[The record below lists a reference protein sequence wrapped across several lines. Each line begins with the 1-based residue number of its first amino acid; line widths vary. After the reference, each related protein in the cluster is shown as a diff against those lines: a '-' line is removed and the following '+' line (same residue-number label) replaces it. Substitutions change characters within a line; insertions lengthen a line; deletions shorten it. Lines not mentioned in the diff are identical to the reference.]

1 MSKLDMMLQNVVRR
15 TDSQSAASSSSNGP
29 DAEVGAATRDT
40 FGAVLSGLSGKD
52 QGGDGSTHGPGATH
66 AFGGRG
72 GPQEAAITVE
82 TSEGSSTESL
92 TLQAPEQSGTDR
104 LVGELLK
111 AVLVDNGAGPNQSQP
126 VPAASSATQTVLSE
140 LLPQI
145 ADRASGIQN
154 QTSGTTNVT
163 TVRSGIQLPGLMPDQ
178 ERALN
183 SSGAALNVIVRHQE
197 AHFRPIVE
205 GFTTKPVSENMNLN
219 TGPSVAEGGSD
230 EAFASVVSRGDAK
243 QINTA
248 EPLDIGLELSRS
260 DAVSPKASASPPEA
274 RFIQSAANPPGHAME
289 SSAKAE
295 AAAKSDGPPS
305 LAPAML
311 ERIAGAIV
319 DEAKPVASSLGRS
332 LPADGVAF
340 VATARASEAVVRLL
354 NIQLHP
360 ADLGLVTIKL
370 KLSGDNLQMDVQVS
384 NEETARMLKHD
395 SERLTT
401 LLRASGYR
409 TEAINIHSGQT
420 ESVQLDPV
428 QSQRQQ
434 SLGQSQQEAFQQGAS
449 QQGRPQRGEER
460 HENDRKDDS
469 GEMAGERSSINR
481 SADGVYL

>member
-15 TDSQSAASSSSNGP
+15 TDSQSAASSSSNGA
-29 DAEVGAATRDT
+29 DAEIGAATRDT
-40 FGAVLSGLSGKD
+40 FGAVLSELSGKD
-52 QGGDGSTHGPGATH
+52 QGGDGVAH

-72 GPQEAAITVE
+72 GLQEAAVTVE
-82 TSEGSSTESL
+82 TPEESTTESL

-111 AVLVDNGAGPNQSQP
+111 TVLVDNGAGLNHSQP
-126 VPAASSATQTVLSE
+126 VPPASSATQKVLSE

-145 ADRASGIQN
+145 ADRVSGIQN
-154 QTSGTTNVT
+154 QTSDTTNVK

-183 SSGAALNVIVRHQE
+183 SSGAALNVIVRQQE

-205 GFTTKPVSENMNLN
+205 GFTTKPVFGDGNLN
-219 TGPSVAEGGSD
+219 TGSSVAQDGSSD
-230 EAFASVVSRGDAK
+230 AFASVVLRSDAK
-243 QINTA
+243 QTKIA
-248 EPLDIGLELSRS
+248 DSPDLGLELSRS
-260 DAVSPKASASPPEA
+260 DAVSPKTSASLPEA
-274 RFIQSAANPPGHAME
+274 RSNQSAANALGPAME
-289 SSAKAE
+289 ISAKAE
-295 AAAKSDGPPS
+295 AATKSEGPPS

-319 DEAKPVASSLGRS
+319 DEVKPVASSLGRS

-370 KLSGDNLQMDVQVS
+370 QLSGDNLQMDVQVS

-395 SERLTT
+395 SERLTA

-409 TEAINIHSGQT
+409 TEAINIHSGHT
-420 ESVQLDPV
+420 EPAQLDPV

-449 QQGRPQRGEER
+449 QQGRPQ
-460 HENDRKDDS
+460 S
-469 GEMAGERSSINR
+469 R
-481 SADGVYL
+481 SADGIYL